1 MNRRLLVVAL
11 AAIVATASHA
21 LAQSPVD
28 SSVRTATI
36 VNSFV
41 RAARVILRVSDLNR
55 STAFYRDRVGLTLQ
69 SLNDEFAV
77 FDAGGMVLMLEHLPK
92 PPSSPSAGLA
102 ALTEIVFESD
112 DVFLTHA
119 VMERRGVR
127 FKQEP
132 RAVTSDDT
140 RVMYAADFR
149 DPDGHVLSI
158 AGWVPRQAA
167 R

>member
-1 MNRRLLVVAL
+1 MKRHVIIGTL

-21 LAQSPVD
+21 LAQSPANA
-28 SSVRTATI
+28 SVRAT
-36 VNSFV
+36 
-41 RAARVILRVSDLNR
+41 RVILRVSDLDR

-69 SLNDEFAV
+69 SLNEEFAV
-77 FDAGGMVLMLEHLPK
+77 FDAGGMILMLEHLPK

-102 ALTEIVFESD
+102 AVTEIVLESA
-112 DVFLTHA
+112 DVLATHA
-119 VMERRGVR
+119 AMLGRGVQ

-132 RAVTSDDT
+132 RVVTSDDS

-158 AGWVPRQAA
+158 AGWVPRTPK
-167 R
+167 

>member
-1 MNRRLLVVAL
+1 MNRLVAIAAL
-11 AAIVATASHA
+11 VIVATASQA
-21 LAQSPVD
+21 LAQSPAAAAVH
-28 SSVRTATI
+28 AT
-36 VNSFV
+36 
-41 RAARVILRVSDLNR
+41 RVILRVSDLDR

-77 FDAGGMVLMLEHLPK
+77 FDAGGMILMLEHLPK

-102 ALTEIVFESD
+102 AFTEIVLESG
-112 DVFLTHA
+112 DVLALHA
-119 VMERRGVR
+119 AMQTRGVQ

-158 AGWVPRQAA
+158 AGWVPRRTAA
-167 R
+167 K